1 MKLTISLVTYNADI
15 NLLALTLD
23 SLKEAVDTAIEAR
36 CLIDYQL
43 ILVNN
48 ASKSQHTLL
57 IPLISKWGN
66 AARILQSPKNIGY
79 GSGHNSAITQAMGD
93 YHLVINPDVAVEK
106 ESIVNALNYLNQHPD
121 VGMITPNSQKPD
133 GTKEY
138 LCKAYPSITVL
149 LLRGWAPAWLKQY
162 FQKKIDAYELKPFK
176 DIERKD
182 IEIASGCFMFFRKQA
197 LVFVKG
203 FDQKYFLYF
212 EDFDLCL
219 RLRKQWKIAY
229 LPNVKISHFG
239 GNASR
244 KGWRHTVFFI
254 KSALFFFK
262 NHGLYY

>member
-1 MKLTISLVTYNADI
+1 LEVNLQAVLEGRQADVVLQREDVIRISSIYDVQNERYIQILGEVKRPGTYPYA
-15 NLLALTLD
+15 AGMTP
-23 SLKEAVDTAIEAR
+23 EE
-36 CLIDYQL
+36 L
-43 ILVNN
+43 ILT
-48 ASKSQHTLL
+48 A
-57 IPLISKWGN
+57 GG
-66 AARILQSPKNIGY
+66 LQESANI
-79 GSGHNSAITQAMGD
+79 
-93 YHLVINPDVAVEK
+93 
-106 ESIVNALNYLNQHPD
+106 
-121 VGMITPNSQKPD
+121 
-133 GTKEY
+133 
-138 LCKAYPSITVL
+138 
-149 LLRGWAPAWLKQY
+149 
-162 FQKKIDAYELKPFK
+162 
-176 DIERKD
+176 KD

-254 KSALFFFK
+254 ESALFFFK